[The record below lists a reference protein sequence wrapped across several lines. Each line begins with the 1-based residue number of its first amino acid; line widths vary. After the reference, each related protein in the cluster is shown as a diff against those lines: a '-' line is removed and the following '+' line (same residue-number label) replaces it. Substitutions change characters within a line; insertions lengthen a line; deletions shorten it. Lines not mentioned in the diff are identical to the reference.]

1 MIATLRS
8 AGHSINMPTVRPGLR
23 LACLALLLVAA
34 GATDSAAADD
44 AAHDSIQL
52 TGQQDFPS
60 ATLRGYGA
68 LSGTLKSSA
77 SPAASVLAI
86 TCENEDKAKLVLA
99 KYLSDL
105 HQIAPIPSVTVA
117 GPSGPLPA
125 YTAADQGALLAVR
138 DGATVDLL
146 AAESPEILARL
157 ARQVLPAN
165 HTLASTA
172 EVTVPMALDRFD
184 KYGLQCYY
192 HPYSAPQDR
201 TPSSTVVPDQLKD
214 FAFAQE
220 ENHLGLVL
228 AQGPTPQET
237 ADNISTRNELD
248 WVQREAEKTQ
258 LPLGINLDVYR
269 VFALMNRYPEQE
281 IQYQPQFMGGWYGSL
296 NFSEEIPSWNG
307 FDLKDHAL
315 GEVQDSIRDMAKGPD
330 ITDWLEPH
338 SEMGH
343 GVADYLLEY
352 GPVADQ
358 GYRTYL
364 QSHYDSLAT
373 VSQRWLGD
381 PAALKSWD
389 DVHVPEL
396 YSFLGWGPDAVDLT
410 GQWRISKDAPYDAS
424 SAAPGLNDS
433 LWPEVAAPG
442 NAIVRFLPRHPAIF
456 RRHITIDPAWR
467 KAHAR
472 VWLYTFDLNDNR
484 GGANPGWNVPAN
496 TYVQVYV
503 NGTLIPENPPR
514 ISESHWAA
522 LEVTNQLVAGDNQIT
537 IELPSGLF
545 NGRVYLS
552 PHEPLLYPNLGPRMN
567 AQWADFADWN
577 RWSREQAVTRGVQ
590 MIRQVDPISGVK
602 LAAAAEYA
610 DGIKEAAIHYGGDLH
625 DTGGAAGFWHEW
637 QPALMRGANLPN
649 SAEPG
654 GPAANARELEGFFG
668 RWITE
673 GVNQVDYFM
682 ELGDLEW
689 YPDIRKCL
697 DENRAIFTSFGKYHP
712 PVAQVAALYSNR
724 NTYIVDFPWS
734 DNYHPGANPD
744 HLGSGYWHWNV
755 RSVLRNFYESDGLSE
770 SSFTDGDAARYPVVI
785 DTNTTIM
792 EPKLVDEIEKYV
804 RNGGTFVT
812 FVQTGRHTS
821 ADKDAWPIEK
831 LTGYHVTSLLQKNP
845 WQTDA
850 LAWAPGQ
857 KIFSGSWMD
866 QARADGLSLQ
876 KVAPDA
882 QDLAYWKDGSVAI
895 GLRPLGKGAI
905 IQVGC
910 RFTKGGLPQRI
921 DYDVWNYYKSQSS
934 LDQWGL
940 PPNTD
945 HGLLSPELRATRQL
959 FSQILQWR
967 HIAGMP
973 MRLEPDNEHIML
985 RHDISNNGLFDV
997 WSLWNDST
1005 TDTFNG
1011 HLVLDTPSHPSWRI
1025 DLRSGQREPVSGNKL
1040 EVTLAPFQTD
1050 IYLTPRGAI
1059 TAAPSE
1065 WFTLQRNWWQGTADP
1080 GKPFP
1085 VPSSKLTVNLTPD
1098 WAFQP
1103 LDPSADATPLADP
1116 TLDDSSWKKMEL
1128 GIFNIADFP
1137 GARHGIFRKRFT
1149 VSPDWNKGQVDLSL
1163 RYWAGTAIFDTGRI
1177 FLDGKLIS
1185 TSADGFMDNDCGG
1198 ALKPGTT
1205 HLLAIEVVGGK
1216 SQVVGVRGPAWL
1228 SYHPDPAQ
1236 RLDLSGKWDLSADD
1250 LHYAPTALP
1259 GPFPGM
1265 AARRTVRVDTSEA
1278 ARTVVVHVLGT
1289 GIRGLIING
1298 RYVASQHDQPSNEEN
1313 LNITPWVKFGQDNEL
1328 VVTGAGNGTIKE
1340 VSLEFHD
1347 KGTYP

>member
-1 MIATLRS
+1 MPILRFGFWLAGLVVLLGPACATASR
-8 AGHSINMPTVRPGLR
+8 
-23 LACLALLLVAA
+23 
-34 GATDSAAADD
+34 ADD
-44 AAHDSIQL
+44 STPGTQL
-52 TGQQDFPS
+52 QLVPQQDFPP
-60 ATLRGYGA
+60 AKLRGYGT

-77 SPAASVLAI
+77 NPVASVLAI
-86 TCENEDKAKLVLA
+86 TCENEDKARLVLA

-105 HQIAPIPSVTVA
+105 HRIAPIPSVTVA

-125 YTAADQGALLAVR
+125 YAAADQGVVLAVR
-138 DGATVDLL
+138 DGVTVDLL
-146 AAESPEILARL
+146 AAESPDLLSRL
-157 ARQVLPAN
+157 ARQVLPSN
-165 HTLASTA
+165 HPLAGKA
-172 EVTVPMALDRFD
+172 EVDVPMALDRFD

-192 HPYSAPQDR
+192 HPYSTPQER
-201 TPSSTVVPDQLKD
+201 TPASTVVPDQLKD
-214 FAFAQE
+214 FDFAQAE
-220 ENHLGLVL
+220 DHMGLVL

-237 ADNISTRNELD
+237 ADGISTRNDID
-248 WVQREAEKTQ
+248 WVQREAEKMQ

-269 VFALMNRYPEQE
+269 VFALMNRYPEQMT
-281 IQYQPQFMGGWYGSL
+281 QYQPQFLGGWYGSL

-307 FDLKDHAL
+307 FDLKDQAL
-315 GEVQDSIRDMAKGPD
+315 GQVQDSIRDMAKGPD

-358 GYRTYL
+358 GFRTYL

-373 VSQRWLGD
+373 ISQRWLGD
-381 PAALKSWD
+381 PSALKSWD
-389 DVHVPEL
+389 DVHVPEI

-410 GQWRISKDAPYDAS
+410 GLWRISKTAPYDDS
-424 SAAPGLNDS
+424 SAAPGLDDS
-433 LWPEVAAPG
+433 SWPQITAPG
-442 NAIVRFLPRHPAIF
+442 HALIRFLPRHPAVF
-456 RRHITIDPAWR
+456 RRHITIDPTWR
-467 KAHAR
+467 KAHDR

-484 GGANPGWNVPAN
+484 GGANPGWSVPAD
-496 TYVQVYV
+496 TYVKVYV
-503 NGTLIPENPPR
+503 NGTLIPELPLR
-514 ISESHWAA
+514 VSESHWAA
-522 LEVTNQLVAGDNQIT
+522 LEVSPQLVAGDNQVT

-552 PHEPLLYPNLGPRMN
+552 PHAPLLYPNLGPQMN

-602 LAAAAEYA
+602 LAAAAEYV
-610 DGIKEAAIHYGGDLH
+610 DGIKEAAINYGGDLH

-654 GPAANARELEGFFG
+654 GPANNAQDLQSFFG
-668 RWITE
+668 RWLTE

-689 YPDIRKCL
+689 YSDIKKCL

-724 NTYIVDFPWS
+724 NTYMLDFPWS

-792 EPKLVDEIEKYV
+792 EDKLVADIEKYV
-804 RNGGTFVT
+804 RDGGTFVT

-821 ADKDAWPIEK
+821 AVKDAWPIEK
-831 LTGYHVTSLLQKNP
+831 LTGYHVTSLMQKNP

-850 LAWAPGQ
+850 LAWAPNQ
-857 KIFSGSWMD
+857 KIFSGSWMN

-876 KVAPDA
+876 KVAPDV

-895 GLRPLGKGAI
+895 GMRPLGKGAI
-905 IQVGC
+905 IQIGC

-921 DYDVWNYYKSQSS
+921 DYDIWNYYKSQSS

-940 PPNTD
+940 PSTTEN
-945 HGLLSPELRATRQL
+945 GLLSPELRATRQL
-959 FSQILQWR
+959 FSQILEWR
-967 HIAGMP
+967 HIEGVP
-973 MRLEPDNEHIML
+973 MRLEPDNEHVMV
-985 RHDISNNGLFDV
+985 RHDISNNGLYDV
-997 WSLWNDST
+997 WSLWNDSAT
-1005 TDTFNG
+1005 ETVHG
-1011 HLVLDTPSHPSWRI
+1011 QLVLNQASHPAWRI
-1025 DLRSGQREPVSGNKL
+1025 DLRDGQRTPVTRDRL
-1040 EVTLAPFQTD
+1040 EVTLAPCQPS

-1059 TAAPSE
+1059 TAAPAE
-1065 WFTLQRNWWQGTADP
+1065 WFALQRNWWQGTSDT

-1085 VPSSKLTVNLTPD
+1085 VPSSKLAVNLTPD
-1098 WAFQP
+1098 WAFKP
-1103 LDPSADATPLADP
+1103 LDPSADAAPLADP
-1116 TLDDSSWKKMEL
+1116 KLNDSDWGRMEL
-1128 GIFNIADFP
+1128 GIFSVSDYP
-1137 GARHGIFRKRFT
+1137 GAKHGVFRKQFT
-1149 VSPDWNKGQVDLSL
+1149 VPPEWNKGRVELSI
-1163 RYWAGTAIFDTGRI
+1163 RYWAGSVILDSGRT

-1185 TSADGFMDNDCGG
+1185 SSWDGIADSDCGG
-1198 ALKPGTT
+1198 VLQPGTN

-1216 SQVVGVRGPAWL
+1216 TQANGVRGPAWL
-1228 SYHPDPAQ
+1228 TYHPDPAE
-1236 RLDLSGKWDLSADD
+1236 RLDLSGTWDLSSDNLRFA
-1250 LHYAPTALP
+1250 P
-1259 GPFPGM
+1259 GPFPGPFPVS
-1265 AARRTVRVDTSEA
+1265 AARRTVRIEASESS
-1278 ARTVVVHVLGT
+1278 RTVVAHVLGA
-1289 GIRGLIING
+1289 GLRGFIING
-1298 RYVASQHDQPSNEEN
+1298 RYVAPEHDFWGAEEN

-1328 VVTGAGNGTIKE
+1328 ILMGSGNGSVSEI
-1340 VSLEFHD
+1340 SLEFHD